1 MKQSF
6 NEIKKIAFETDTNC
20 CTVISAS
27 VVFEK
32 DYQETHAFFKAR
44 GRKNGKGIGWQAL
57 DKVYKE
63 LGELEGFKV
72 TLFKLQYLKNNLWG
86 FVDDEGN
93 ALCMMKTKGAI
104 TINNFRDYL
113 PKGDYVLGIYKHVV
127 GVKNGTIQDWTANY
141 QRNKREGTAKS
152 RVFEIWKM
160 EKKNKVF
167 KELKKSKYDFSKFI

>member
-6 NEIKKIAFETDTNC
+6 NEIKKIAYETDTNC

-44 GRKNGKGIGWQAL
+44 GRKNGKGIGWQEL

-63 LGELEGFKV
+63 LGELEGFNV
-72 TLFKLQYLKNNLWG
+72 TLYNKQYLGKGWA
-86 FVDDEGN
+86 FVDDESN

-113 PKGDYVLGIYKHVV
+113 PKGDYVLGVYRHVV
-127 GVKNGTIQDWTANY
+127 GVKNGAIQDWTANK
-141 QRNKREGTAKS
+141 QRNRRQGTARS
-152 RVFEIWKM
+152 SVFEIWKM
-160 EKKNKVF
+160 EKKGKKVF
-167 KELKKSKYDFSKFI
+167 KDLKKSKYDFSKFI